1 MAEGTQTQNRQLYD
15 DSALFHI
22 TDDYRETTSD
32 EYHDFQL
39 FVYCSGGYAKIKIA
53 DREYF
58 ISDHTG
64 LLVMNNNVLT
74 WLEVSPDFTM
84 KAIFIHGIYLTVDEP
99 DIMSYN
105 FRMSALIESPVVK
118 MTDRDLAFFLETI
131 ECIRERLPIHDHMFY
146 RPVLHNLVHIMM
158 YDFYDIHSRQ
168 NQAGNSIVYSGRQS
182 MRYFHDFITMLENG
196 SYKSEREVRWYA
208 AKLGI
213 TAKYL
218 SEISL
223 DTSGHT
229 ASYWI
234 NKFTMA
240 EITRL
245 LRNPTLSIKSVG
257 EIMKFKTRSYFSH
270 YVKEHLGLTPMKYRA
285 QTIGKKD

>member
-84 KAIFIHGIYLTVDEP
+84 KAIFIHG
-99 DIMSYN
+99 N
-105 FRMSALIESPVVK
+105 
-118 MTDRDLAFFLETI
+118 
-131 ECIRERLPIHDHMFY
+131 
-146 RPVLHNLVHIMM
+146 
-158 YDFYDIHSRQ
+158 
-168 NQAGNSIVYSGRQS
+168 YS
-182 MRYFHDFITMLENG
+182 
-196 SYKSEREVRWYA
+196 
-208 AKLGI
+208 
-213 TAKYL
+213 
-218 SEISL
+218 
-223 DTSGHT
+223 SG
-229 ASYWI
+229 
-234 NKFTMA
+234 
-240 EITRL
+240 E
-245 LRNPTLSIKSVG
+245 
-257 EIMKFKTRSYFSH
+257 
-270 YVKEHLGLTPMKYRA
+270 
-285 QTIGKKD
+285 